1 MANARV
7 QAHIRPYGTVS
18 ENARRIVRARLAELY
33 VWAQYTHDASRAREQ
48 HQLRIAAKRLRYT
61 LELFRDFLPE
71 QTGECIKALKNLQDA
86 LGLLHDCDVLIAI
99 LRSAVFAPD
108 ETTPLFV
115 AIPEAQDLPPA
126 LLEVLGQRT
135 PHDDAASLAGN
146 QPPEPQKK
154 GKRHKDAKGK
164 QHRRAA
170 QKEKAG
176 RHRNEVS
183 KAEEARSRVHP
194 NREQRAALEQF
205 LMAKAREREDLY
217 RECVKR
223 WDKMEERDFRATVLH
238 LVEEAETPGH
248 YQSHPPAPHSPLKS
262 AQHL

>member
-71 QTGECIKALKNLQDA
+71 QTGDCIKALKNLQDA

-99 LRSAVFAPD
+99 VRSAVFLPED
-108 ETTPLFV
+108 TTPLFD
-115 AIPEAQDLPPA
+115 AIPEAKDLPPA
-126 LLEVLGQRT
+126 LLEVLGQRAPQT
-135 PHDDAASLAGN
+135 EAEPLAGG
-146 QPPEPQKK
+146 QSPDAKKK
-154 GKRHKDAKGK
+154 GKQARDAKGK
-164 QHRRAA
+164 RDRRAA
-170 QKEKAG
+170 HKEKAG
-176 RHRNEVS
+176 KHKRNGNQT
-183 KAEEARSRVHP
+183 EEARARVRP

-205 LMAKAREREDLY
+205 LMAKQREREDLY
-217 RECVKR
+217 QDCVKR
-223 WDKMEERDFRATVLH
+223 WDKMEEHDFRAMVLH
-238 LVEEAETPGH
+238 LVEAAETAGH
-248 YQSHPPAPHSPLKS
+248 YQSHPPAPHHPLKS